1 MRTSTKLLLAFGLVA
16 GAATLSVPT
25 SNSAMAQGFYIDAPG
40 VHVGVGHRHHR
51 YYRDYGW
58 HHRHYRDYGYRDYG
72 YRRGYRAYGYD
83 RARPYGYQHNY
94 GSAGCPFNYTVQ
106 DGVCKPYTGR

>member
-1 MRTSTKLLLAFGLVA
+1 MRTTTKLFLALGLAA
-16 GAATLSVPT
+16 GAATLTLPGMNT
-25 SNSAMAQGFYIDAPG
+25 AKAQGLYVDAPG

-51 YYRDYGW
+51 YYRDYD
-58 HHRHYRDYGYRDYG
+58 YRDYRYG
-72 YRRGYRAYGYD
+72 RGHRAYGYD
-83 RARPYGYQHNY
+83 RGYPYGSRHNY

>member
-1 MRTSTKLLLAFGLVA
+1 MRKTKLLLLSGVLA
-16 GAATLSVPT
+16 GAAALSLPG
-25 SNSAMAQGFYIDAPG
+25 SNTAHAQGFSIDAPG

-51 YYRDYGW
+51 YYRDY
-58 HHRHYRDYGYRDYG
+58 RYRDYG
-72 YRRGYRAYGYD
+72 YRRGYRAYGYEP
-83 RARPYGYQHNY
+83 ARPYGYRHNY